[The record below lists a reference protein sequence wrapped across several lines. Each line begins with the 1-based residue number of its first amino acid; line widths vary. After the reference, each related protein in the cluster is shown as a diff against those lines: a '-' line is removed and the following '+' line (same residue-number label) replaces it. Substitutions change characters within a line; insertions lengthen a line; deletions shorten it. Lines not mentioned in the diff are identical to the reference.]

1 MNFKKLIENIKN
13 KDMDIKNTYSF
24 ENPILFD
31 DELTDS
37 YYLILRIL
45 KKGMEMDKT
54 EEMNK
59 EYLYSYTKEYNLYIH
74 DNGYIENISKKDY
87 IYKSFLDIQNK
98 ILNYI
103 SGIKTISNK
112 MGMDTTDFIRYS
124 LGKSIFIEFH
134 PNEDEIPTEKINFLF
149 DYED

>member
-1 MNFKKLIENIKN
+1 
-13 KDMDIKNTYSF
+13 MDIKNTYSF

-45 KKGMEMDKT
+45 KKGMDRT
-54 EEMNK
+54 EEMIIFDIMKEWNK
-59 EYLYSYTKEYNLYIH
+59 NYLYSYSRENNIHIH
-74 DNGYIENISKKDY
+74 DNVYIENISKKDY

-103 SGIKTISNK
+103 SGIKNISDK

-124 LGKSIFIEFH
+124 FEKSIFIEFH

-149 DYED
+149 YYED

>member
-45 KKGMEMDKT
+45 KKGMDRT
-54 EEMNK
+54 EEMIIFDIMKEWNK
-59 EYLYSYTKEYNLYIH
+59 NYLYSYSRENNIHIH

-103 SGIKTISNK
+103 SGIKNISDK
-112 MGMDTTDFIRYS
+112 MGMDTTDFIIMWQ
-124 LGKSIFIEFH
+124 KTPTSIGGG
-134 PNEDEIPTEKINFLF
+134 
-149 DYED
+149 

>member
-45 KKGMEMDKT
+45 KKEW
-54 EEMNK
+54 
-59 EYLYSYTKEYNLYIH
+59 
-74 DNGYIENISKKDY
+74 IEQRK
-87 IYKSFLDIQNK
+87 
-98 ILNYI
+98 
-103 SGIKTISNK
+103 
-112 MGMDTTDFIRYS
+112 
-124 LGKSIFIEFH
+124 
-134 PNEDEIPTEKINFLF
+134 
-149 DYED
+149 